1 MIYIIISF
9 DFEPGNIVNE
19 LLIVCQNVL
28 TAVNPCKLEY
38 ICMVFA
44 S

>member
-1 MIYIIISF
+1 MIYIIASIV
-9 DFEPGNIVNE
+9 FERGHIVNE
-19 LLIVCQNVL
+19 LLIVCQKGIS
-28 TAVNPCKLEY
+28 TVNPCKMEY

>member
-1 MIYIIISF
+1 MIYIIALF
-9 DFEPGNIVNE
+9 DYEPGDIVNE
-19 LLIVCQNVL
+19 LLIVCQKGIS
-28 TAVNPCKLEY
+28 TVNPCKMEY

>member
-1 MIYIIISF
+1 MIYIIGTF
-9 DFEPGNIVNE
+9 DFEPLNTVNE

-28 TAVNPCKLEY
+28 PAVNRCNLVY